1 MGLLIVVV
9 FKSIGMV
16 NLLKFSDK
24 AIFVPFP
31 QIFGM
36 NMKSLASLGD
46 FLKVSTCNQWYMYE
60 FDKQI
65 SPADKEFFG
74 YNEG

>member
-46 FLKVSTCNQWYMYE
+46 FLKVSTCN
-60 FDKQI
+60 
-65 SPADKEFFG
+65 
-74 YNEG
+74 